1 MCGIALNPQNV
12 EPGEP
17 RRYDTDVFLVF
28 PRDRRENRRENNYIL
43 SEWDITI
50 PEQEERSSTVS
61 GPSSGNGES
70 PIQPSEQT
78 DKQQSTTAN
87 NQRNSPPSDDTSNT
101 PSPKA
106 GKKSKNSTSRKQ
118 RHHEVAESTPRN
130 EESSARNIS
139 SRKQVS
145 FDLPNSTIG
154 KKVRFAMDFITP
166 SRASSGSSSSSSSTI
181 SGSKD
186 SFVDASHPNVPIDA
200 NSNGHHAPES
210 STFKLPPNMVA
221 ESAARHRRDKRPDPT
236 RKVREWKVETPA
248 PKSAAP
254 NVEATSRQRRPRTP
268 FEYATEEEDEEL
280 DSELGSSVDRGSAV
294 PSSREQLRSFHTGRN
309 TKWNSGKLDHSPA
322 VTDSD
327 LSSELGSNVDKSR
340 PKPSWY
346 RAPSPYQLPS
356 VSEETEDRYD
366 PLLGVT
372 WRSV

>member
-1 MCGIALNPQNV
+1 MCGIALNPQHV
-12 EPGEP
+12 EPGKP
-17 RRYDTDVFLVF
+17 RIYDPDVFLVF
-28 PRDRRENRRENNYIL
+28 PRHRRENNYIL
-43 SEWDITI
+43 SEWDITV
-50 PEQEERSSTVS
+50 PEQEERSSAVS
-61 GPSSGNGES
+61 GSSSGNGES
-70 PIQPSEQT
+70 SIQPSEQT
-78 DKQQSTTAN
+78 DKQLSTTAN
-87 NQRNSPPSDDTSNT
+87 NQRNSPPTDNTSNT

-118 RHHEVAESTPRN
+118 RHHEAAESTPRN
-130 EESSARNIS
+130 EESPARNIS
-139 SRKQVS
+139 SRKKVS
-145 FDLPNSTIG
+145 FDLPSSTIG

-166 SRASSGSSSSSSSTI
+166 SRASSASSSSSSSTI
-181 SGSKD
+181 SGSKV

-200 NSNGHHAPES
+200 NSNGHHAPKS

-221 ESAARHRRDKRPDPT
+221 ELPARHRRDKRPDPT

-248 PKSAAP
+248 PKSVAP
-254 NVEATSRQRRPRTP
+254 NVEGTSRQRRPGTP
-268 FEYATEEEDEEL
+268 FEYATEDEDEEL

-322 VTDSD
+322 VTDSE

-356 VSEETEDRYD
+356 VSEGTEDRYD